1 MLHSSVFY
9 FDVVTVL
16 HRQTRYFQEVKN
28 PHNSS
33 IMRKA
38 YEYAKRELEE
48 KGIPQHLNHT

>member
-16 HRQTRYFQEVKN
+16 HRETRYFQEVKN
-28 PHNSS
+28 PLNAS